1 MYHKAKLIRDN
12 KDIVILS
19 GNKDSSIVIIN
30 KNDYNK
36 TLDDMVNDIY
46 TGDDIL

>member
-36 TLDDMVNDIY
+36 TDDMVNDIY